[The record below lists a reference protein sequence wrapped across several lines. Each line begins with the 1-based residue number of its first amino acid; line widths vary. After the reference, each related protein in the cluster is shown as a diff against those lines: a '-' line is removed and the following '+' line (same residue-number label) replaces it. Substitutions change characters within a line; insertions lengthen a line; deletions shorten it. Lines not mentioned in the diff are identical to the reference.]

1 MPPRGIEEDEWFAR
15 IGCGKWRSIR
25 MEKDG
30 AFRIGHFLGWIT
42 NDSHRGVVPQWP
54 DSAAVFPLL
63 AAAEN
68 DGGEVH
74 THGVEARGRRG
85 HQVDFPRKVDPC

>member
-1 MPPRGIEEDEWFAR
+1 
-15 IGCGKWRSIR
+15 
-25 MEKDG
+25 
-30 AFRIGHFLGWIT
+30 
-42 NDSHRGVVPQWP
+42 VVPQWP